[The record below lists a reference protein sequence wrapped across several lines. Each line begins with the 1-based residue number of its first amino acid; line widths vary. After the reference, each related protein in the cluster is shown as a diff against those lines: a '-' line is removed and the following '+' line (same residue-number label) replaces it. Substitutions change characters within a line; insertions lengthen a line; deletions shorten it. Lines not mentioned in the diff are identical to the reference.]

1 MSEDATKQ
9 EAPQPAEGVERPPI
23 EKAVAQEVAPKSQEP
38 VEQQSSEVNQLIADA
53 KKYRKRSQSVE
64 AELATLQ
71 KQIASDSEKQME
83 EQKQWQQLAEERQA
97 RIQELEPI
105 VERAR
110 SEETQMREQI
120 LSTFSD
126 EDRETF
132 GDLPMSKLRAL
143 ASKLTNN
150 EQRLAVASNPAV
162 PANENLK
169 DWTKMNKNDRQKNWT
184 SIVNMYAKRKNKRSL
199 KWL

>member
-71 KQIASDSEKQME
+71 KQIASDREKQME
-83 EQKQWQQLAEERQA
+83 EQQQWQQLAEERQA

-120 LSTFSD
+120 LSTFSE

-132 GDLPMSKLRAL
+132 GDLPMPKLRAL

-169 DWTKMNKNDRQKNWT
+169 DWTKMNKEDRQKNWT
-184 SIVNMYAKRKNKRSL
+184 SIVNMYAKRKK
-199 KWL
+199 

>member
-64 AELATLQ
+64 AELAQLQ
-71 KQIASDSEKQME
+71 KQIASDREKQME
-83 EQKQWQQLAEERQA
+83 EQQQWQQLAEERQA

-120 LSTFSD
+120 LSTFSE

-132 GDLPMSKLRAL
+132 GDLPMPKLRAL
-143 ASKLTNN
+143 ANRLTNN

-162 PANENLK
+162 PADGYLK
-169 DWTKMNKNDRQKNWT
+169 DWTKMNKEDRQKNWT
-184 SIVNMYAKRKNKRSL
+184 SIVNMYAKRKK
-199 KWL
+199 

>member
-1 MSEDATKQ
+1 MSEDATTQ

-64 AELATLQ
+64 AELAQLQ
-71 KQIASDSEKQME
+71 KQIASDREKQME
-83 EQKQWQQLAEERQA
+83 EQQQWQQLAEERQA

-120 LSTFSD
+120 LSTFSE

-132 GDLPMSKLRAL
+132 GDLPMPKLRAL
-143 ASKLTNN
+143 ANKLTNN

-169 DWTKMNKNDRQKNWT
+169 DWTKMNKEDRQKNWT
-184 SIVNMYAKRKNKRSL
+184 SIVNMYAKRKK
-199 KWL
+199 